1 MRQGDAKGN
10 IHSNSWMEDSVW
22 QQMHQML
29 LEGGILAQ
37 PINVSGVYT
46 MHFLNKIYGGV
57 D

>member
-1 MRQGDAKGN
+1 
-10 IHSNSWMEDSVW
+10 MEDRVW

-37 PINVSGVYT
+37 PINVSGAYT
-46 MHFLNKIYGGV
+46 MQFLNEIYGGV